1 MNNLSRLQPVAV
13 WRHFL
18 RLCQIPRASGHEA
31 AVRGALLEWAAK
43 RGLSARSDA
52 RGNLVIAKPATA
64 GYENCPGVVLQ
75 GHLDMVCQ
83 KRGGSA
89 HDFGRDPIRP
99 VLEDGWVRADG
110 TTLGADNGIGVALA
124 LAVLEADDLKH
135 PALEVLLTVEEESG
149 MHGAAALGRDAVAG
163 RLLINL
169 DTEEWGEIY
178 IGCAGSVDVVADVP
192 LVFAAAPMGLEPVRI
207 RLDGLAGGHSGIDI
221 HRQRGN
227 AIKLLARF
235 LRESLEKG
243 IDFQLAS
250 MRGGTAHNAIAR
262 DAEAVLWM
270 SAPSVLRAEA
280 ESFLTGLRAC
290 LNAEDSG
297 IRIGFEP
304 VPPQEAGNALDLGAT
319 RKVLDLLHG
328 LPYGVHRMSEQMP
341 GVVETSNN
349 IGELRLEQ
357 GLLHV
362 NMMVRSSDDH
372 LIHALSDKIVACFA
386 DSGFEGIRVEG
397 AGAVWTPNPESKL
410 LALARDVYRRA
421 FSSEARIQVIHAGL
435 ECGVFGW
442 LWPEMDM
449 ISFGPTIRDA
459 HAPTERVEVSSVER
473 TWLFL
478 VGALAAISARDL
490 ES

>member
-1 MNNLSRLQPVAV
+1 M
-13 WRHFL
+13 
-18 RLCQIPRASGHEA
+18 
-31 AVRGALLEWAAK
+31 RGALSEWACE
-43 RGLSARSDA
+43 RGLSVKIDR
-52 RGNLVIAKPATA
+52 RGNLVLGKPAAA
-64 GYENCPGVVLQ
+64 GYENRPGVVLQ

-83 KRGGSA
+83 KRGDSA

-124 LAVLEADDLKH
+124 LAALEADDLKH

-149 MHGAAALGRDAVAG
+149 MHGAAALERDAVKG

-169 DTEEWGEIY
+169 DTEEWGELY

-192 LVFAAAPMGLEPVRI
+192 LVFAETPSGLEPVRV

-235 LRESLEKG
+235 LRGLLEKG
-243 IDFQLAS
+243 VGFRLAS

-262 DAEAVLWM
+262 EAEAVLWM
-270 SAPSVLRAEA
+270 TAPSVLQAEA
-280 ESFLTGLRAC
+280 ESFLAEARAGL
-290 LNAEDSG
+290 NGEDSG

-304 VPPQEAGNALDLGAT
+304 VSPQDAGNVLDSDT
-319 RKVLDLLHG
+319 MRKVLDLLHG
-328 LPYGVHRMSEQMP
+328 LPYGVCRMSEQTP

-349 IGELRLEQ
+349 IGELRLEE

-362 NMMVRSSDDH
+362 NMMVRSSDDSH
-372 LIHALSDKIVACFA
+372 IHALSDKIVARFA
-386 DSGFEGIRVEG
+386 DSGFEGIHVAG
-397 AGAVWTPNPESKL
+397 AGAVWSPNPESEL
-410 LALARDVYRRA
+410 LLLARDVYRRT
-421 FSSEARIQVIHAGL
+421 FSSEARVQVIHAGL

-442 LWPEMDM
+442 LWPDMDM
-449 ISFGPTIRDA
+449 ISFGPTIHDA

-478 VGALAAISARDL
+478 AGTLEAISARDP